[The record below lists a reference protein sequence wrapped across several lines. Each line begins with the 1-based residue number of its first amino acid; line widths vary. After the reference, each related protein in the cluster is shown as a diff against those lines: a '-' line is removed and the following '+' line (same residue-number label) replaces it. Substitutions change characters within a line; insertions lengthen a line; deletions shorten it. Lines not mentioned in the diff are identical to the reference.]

1 MNKAKPCGCKRERE
15 RERERERVYSL
26 VNKLEQKEE
35 VESN

>member
-1 MNKAKPCGCKRERE
+1 MNKAKPCGCKRE

>member
-1 MNKAKPCGCKRERE
+1 MNKAKPCGCK